1 MAVDV
6 FSTTRTMTA
15 SRIRSHELDFD
26 FAESVDV
33 TV

>member
-6 FSTTRTMTA
+6 FSTRAMTA
-15 SRIRSHELDFD
+15 PRIRSHELDFD